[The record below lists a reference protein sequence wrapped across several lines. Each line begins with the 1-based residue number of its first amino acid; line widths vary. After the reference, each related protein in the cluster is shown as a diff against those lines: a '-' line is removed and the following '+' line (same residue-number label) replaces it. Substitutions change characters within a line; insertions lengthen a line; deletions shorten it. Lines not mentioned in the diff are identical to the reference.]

1 MNLWDRIMRRS
12 SKPVGF
18 FGNGF
23 LWTRRT
29 QRNTLSWLGCIACLP
44 FLLLQHQEQ
53 IAWSQSPD
61 QQVAD
66 ATSSE
71 DLQKYIAQLTDR
83 SYQTRQSAARQLLSA
98 GEAAVPLLVEA
109 IQGGDLELVDRA
121 SLILQDL
128 ATLETPVDDGKA
140 WDALSQLQRIGPG
153 AAASRAKSAQL
164 AIQNDR
170 SERARARLT
179 AAGITCGIQH
189 LTFNSRNDVFDMVR
203 FPKDWEY
210 DADALQWMPWMYS
223 ATMAVIEGEALRG
236 EVLAAVAKL
245 PALTQLQLADGHLD
259 GTALREL
266 AKLKRIDTLEIM
278 FVSLGRDD
286 EDLFALAE
294 LPLRQRLILIG
305 TEFVQEDIDA
315 LRPNLKGLEIIFSR
329 GGFLGVQCLPGGLVC
344 MVEDVVP
351 GSAAERA
358 GLTRG
363 DIILRLGGNPIVSF
377 ADLQAT
383 VRKFAPNEEIEMVFR
398 RGTEERNTKVN
409 LGRPNNVL

>member
-1 MNLWDRIMRRS
+1 MRRS

-18 FGNGF
+18 LGTGF
-23 LWTRRT
+23 LGTRMTRLT
-29 QRNTLSWLGCIACLP
+29 AWAWLVCIAWLT
-44 FLLLQHQEQ
+44 LATHSRGQV
-53 IAWSQSPD
+53 AWSQSPD
-61 QQVAD
+61 TQAAD
-66 ATSSE
+66 ATSIA
-71 DLQKYIAQLTDR
+71 DLQKYISQLTDR
-83 SYQTRQSAARQLLSA
+83 SYQARQSAARQLLSA

-140 WDALSQLQRIGPG
+140 WDALSQLQRVGPG
-153 AAASRAKSAQL
+153 AAASRAKSAQV

-189 LTFNSRNDVFDMVR
+189 LTFNSRNDVFNMVR

-223 ATMAVIEGEALRG
+223 ATMAVIEGDALRG

-259 GTALREL
+259 GAALREL

-351 GSAAERA
+351 GSAAQRA
-358 GLTRG
+358 GLIRG
-363 DIILRLGGNPIVSF
+363 DIILRLGSNPIVSF

-398 RGTEERNTKVN
+398 RGTEERTTKVN